1 MSAVDVGFE
10 ESSVGVALHKR
21 LDAPLC
27 RLEALSVRT
36 ADVDRSLL
44 TSAALQIYLHTVF
57 ITSVTSVVS
66 QQHAH
71 ATLWAVLDPVD
82 RIRKTFYSPSLSVL
96 TTELYKIEFSG
107 FNGHFPGNNSN
118 SNNQIFIAP
127 YASYRGAGK

>member
-1 MSAVDVGFE
+1 VSAVDVGFE

-21 LDAPLC
+21 LDASLC

-44 TSAALQIYLHTVF
+44 TSAALQIYLHTRTVF
-57 ITSVTSVVS
+57 IISVTSVVS

-71 ATLWAVLDPVD
+71 AIRCGRSLTLLIESGKPS
-82 RIRKTFYSPSLSVL
+82 TPPSLSVL

-107 FNGHFPGNNSN
+107 FNGHFPGE
-118 SNNQIFIAP
+118 P
-127 YASYRGAGK
+127 GLAGVY